1 MVLGSAEVDH
11 SLSLSHRT
19 SRESR
24 LYFPSGCQVGVNLA
38 FVFVCLEF
46 HYCIPLCDTVVLYTL
61 R

>member
-19 SRESR
+19 SKESR
-24 LYFPSGCQVGVNLA
+24 LYLPSGCQVGVNLA
-38 FVFVCLEF
+38 FFLSIWNFVIVYL
-46 HYCIPLCDTVVLYTL
+46 LCDTVVCTL